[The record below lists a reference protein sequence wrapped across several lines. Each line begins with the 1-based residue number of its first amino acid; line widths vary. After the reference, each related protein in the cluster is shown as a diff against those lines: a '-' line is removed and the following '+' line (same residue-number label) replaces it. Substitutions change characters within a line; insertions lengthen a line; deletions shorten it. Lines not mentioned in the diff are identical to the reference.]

1 MDLEHD
7 VIGEVGCHL
16 TWPELLKIT
25 QEQLEKSWMSLE
37 SRKVEFSELPTYFCS
52 IKNLQGFILYTLN
65 DQKKAEEKFDEVLE
79 LDSKN
84 IVATGNLAVLYK
96 RQSKLKHFHEFIQK
110 LQTLVSN
117 REPVHLARAYA
128 DRAHAIRHFE
138 QDVRPFSYTAFIKK
152 AVEIGAETD
161 VPEKAE
167 WIFDY
172 GLALYRRD
180 SQLVAGQ
187 AAMAVT
193 EPSFKEATVCLASVT
208 EMADAPLSYRAL
220 SWVFMGIL
228 LRTKPSRSLGQALLD
243 TVHLHSYTSM
253 DCYEQGLSLQPDHHI
268 VLRRVASELTLM
280 KQYDRAEKMFH
291 KSIEKEPSWF
301 GHRHLGLLYLAMY
314 EDFYGKEQKVTSER
328 PLGLLAKAQEQFE
341 TALKFKQV
349 HADHSDLGYIS
360 FLRGDYDKAV
370 QEFSLAVRSNHD
382 DNFDI
387 AQTHSRW
394 AQCLRK
400 MGEEEGALV
409 QFAEV
414 KKAQGRLQKQV
425 SILQNIFTHNHGINC
440 CGFEC
445 DLSRFD
451 YCSSERPGFVN
462 ILSENQCAYVSPISP
477 VFLRQPSPY
486 KFDFFV
492 SFSHI
497 DHKWTVSFVKKLEKD
512 FNVRGCIRY
521 RDYAYGATIA
531 ENIAENIDESYRTIL
546 ILTPDSLRDHWCR
559 YELQRA
565 HMESLKRRCIV
576 PVMLRTCKLPREVEN
591 LTHIKCNRGQFV
603 LDDWYRLQDTLR
615 QDEKKTKIDLSS

>member
-1 MDLEHD
+1 MEIENDA
-7 VIGEVGCHL
+7 IGEVGCHL

-25 QEQLEKSWMSLE
+25 QEQLERSWNSLE
-37 SRKVEFSELPTYFCS
+37 TRKVEFSELPTYYCS
-52 IKNLQGFILYTLN
+52 IKNLQGFILYSLN
-65 DQKKAEEKFDEVLE
+65 DQKTAEEKFDEIME
-79 LDSKN
+79 LDPNN
-84 IVATGNLAVLYK
+84 IIATGNLAVLYR
-96 RQSKLKHFHEFIQK
+96 RQSKLKLFHEFIKKLQK
-110 LQTLVSN
+110 LLSD
-117 REPVHLARAYA
+117 RDPVYLARAYA

-193 EPSFKEATVCLASVT
+193 EPSFKEAIVCFASVT
-208 EMADAPLSYRAL
+208 EMVDAPPAYRAL

-228 LRTKPSRSLGQALLD
+228 LRTKTSRSLGQALLD
-243 TVHLHSYTSM
+243 TTHLHSYTSM
-253 DCYEQGLSLQPDHHI
+253 DCYEQALSLQPDHHI

-280 KQYDRAEKMFH
+280 KQFDRAEKMFQ
-291 KSIEKEPSWF
+291 KSIEKEASWF

-314 EDFYGKEQKVTSER
+314 EDDYGNDSKVTSEQ
-328 PLGLLAKAQEQFE
+328 LSLLAKAQEQFQ

-349 HADHSDLGYIS
+349 HADHSDLGYIA
-360 FLRGDYDKAV
+360 FLRGDYDTAV
-370 QEFSLAVRSNHD
+370 QEFSLAVRSSHD

-387 AQTHSRW
+387 VETHSRW
-394 AQCLRK
+394 ARCLKK
-400 MGEEEGALV
+400 MGEEEGALLQLSEV
-409 QFAEV
+409 Q
-414 KKAQGRLQKQV
+414 KAQKRLQKQV
-425 SILQNIFTHNHGINC
+425 EILRNIFTHNHGINC

-451 YCSSERPGFVN
+451 YCSSERQGFVN
-462 ILSENQCAYVSPISP
+462 ILSENQCAYINPLSP
-477 VFLRQPSPY
+477 LLHRQPSSY

-492 SFSHI
+492 SFTHI
-497 DHKWTVSFVKKLEKD
+497 DHKWTVSFVKRLEKD
-512 FNVRGCIRY
+512 FDVRGCIRY

-531 ENIAENIDESYRTIL
+531 ENIAENIDESYRIIL
-546 ILTPDSLRDHWCR
+546 ILSPDSLRDHWCR

-565 HMESLKRRCIV
+565 HIETLKRRCIV
-576 PVMLRTCKLPREVEN
+576 PVLLRTCKLPREVEN
-591 LTHIKCNRGQFV
+591 LTHIKCNRGQFA
-603 LDDWYRLQDTLR
+603 LEDWYRLRETLR
-615 QDEKKTKIDLSS
+615 QDEKKTKMNLDS